1 MAFTTQRTSAGR
13 TEVYYTSDRFDRIFR
28 LKDEL
33 DIEVQLELD
42 SLKEELVNIQKAKR
56 ALEQKRTARLKEL
69 GPDFSPFEDDSV
81 LEEIDE
87 EDYDLTLQEYALD
100 NAIYTLEDYLD

>member
-28 LKDEL
+28 LKEEL
-33 DIEVQLELD
+33 DLEIQLELD
-42 SLKEELVNIQKAKR
+42 SLKEELVNIQNAR
-56 ALEQKRTARLKEL
+56 HDLEQKRIARLKEL

-81 LEEIDE
+81 LEEIDD
-87 EDYDLTLQEYALD
+87 EDYELTRQEYALD
-100 NAIYTLEDYLD
+100 HAIYTLEDYLD

>member
-28 LKDEL
+28 LKEEL
-33 DIEVQLELD
+33 DLEIQLELD
-42 SLKEELVNIQKAKR
+42 SLKEELVNIQNAR
-56 ALEQKRTARLKEL
+56 RDLEQKRIARLKEL

-81 LEEIDE
+81 LEEIDD
-87 EDYDLTLQEYALD
+87 EDYELTRQEYALD
-100 NAIYTLEDYLD
+100 HAIYTLEDYLD